1 MTLCLNGAIKDT
13 DVVPGFQE
21 LITLESQDTFHERI
35 ISDTLLGERILK
47 GGKICLD
54 WVGRENVT

>member
-35 ISDTLLGERILK
+35 ISDVHLGERILK
-47 GGKICLD
+47 GSKICLD
-54 WVGRENVT
+54 